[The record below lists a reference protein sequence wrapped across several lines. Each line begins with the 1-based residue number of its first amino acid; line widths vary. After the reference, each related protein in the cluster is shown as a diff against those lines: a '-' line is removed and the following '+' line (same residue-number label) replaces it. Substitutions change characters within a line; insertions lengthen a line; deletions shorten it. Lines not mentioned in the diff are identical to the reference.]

1 MIVHIHVHF
10 EESLGIFRPYITIYH
25 WAYTD
30 HRGHT
35 GHNWMYR
42 FRAYMYFLNNTHFC
56 KIKKSAIS
64 NMVLGER
71 LHDYLKG

>member
-1 MIVHIHVHF
+1 MILIVHIHIHF

-42 FRAYMYFLNNTHFC
+42 YNTIYEYACTIHKVHILGFFRF
-56 KIKKSAIS
+56 
-64 NMVLGER
+64 G
-71 LHDYLKG
+71 